1 MEDDSE
7 AYASLSAQVQ
17 GKIDKA
23 FYDALGY
30 NTGQRRK
37 GNQRHTRS
45 RATKKGKVDSGGGF
59 LIDNDNQQHSLG
71 GGGGGFISDGVPEP
85 AAAGGGGFIVDD
97 EEDRHEVLDNN
108 QEKPEFIPLSTIPD
122 ALQLLGL
129 DPGDAQVMG
138 VFRRAASDW
147 GDVQGDGSTTA
158 NRDTEEGLVSL
169 KDWRAVCGVLLEG
182 ADIPESVEPP
192 DIGEDDSDG
201 PPSDSYE
208 PEDDSD
214 EYLEEQDISHQRRR
228 PRGTTAKMTADF
240 DLSSLSG
247 DDEDE
252 DVPSA
257 RRLTPRQRQTCLQ
270 AFALFFPD
278 ASPEDL
284 PKQRLRITDIQR
296 VAGLLKEKL
305 KADEASLCFF
315 MVDMLET
322 FSTAPDKSMS
332 LEDFEKMMIRAKLA

>member
-7 AYASLSAQVQ
+7 VYAGLPAHVQ
-17 GKIDKA
+17 DKIDKA

-30 NTGQRRK
+30 NTGRRRK

-45 RATKKGKVDSGGGF
+45 RATKKRKVDSGGGF
-59 LIDNDNQQHSLG
+59 MIDDHNQQHSLG
-71 GGGGGFISDGVPEP
+71 GGGGGFIVDDVLEP
-85 AAAGGGGFIVDD
+85 TAVGGGGFIVDD
-97 EEDRHEVLDNN
+97 EEDRHGSLDND

-122 ALQLLGL
+122 ALQLLDL
-129 DPGDAQVMG
+129 DPDDAQVMG

-147 GDVQGDGSTTA
+147 GDVQGDGPMTA
-158 NRDTEEGLVSL
+158 NRDTEEGLVGL

-228 PRGTTAKMTADF
+228 RTRGTTAKMTAGS
-240 DLSSLSG
+240 DLSSLSE

-252 DVPSA
+252 DAPSA

-278 ASPEDL
+278 APPEDL
-284 PKQRLRITDIQR
+284 PQQRLRISDIQR

-305 KADEASLCFF
+305 KADE
-315 MVDMLET
+315 MVEMLET

-332 LEDFEKMMIRAKLA
+332 LEDFERMMIRAKLA